1 MAHVV
6 EALDAP
12 SSYRDSRST
21 QSRWEQQQALET
33 TATLYIGNLSF
44 FTTEEQM
51 YELFSRVADPAKGG
65 GIRRIIMGLD
75 RNQKTPCGFAFVEFY
90 THAEAVDCM
99 RLVSGTKLD
108 ERIIRCDLDPGYK
121 EGRQYGRGRS
131 GGQVR
136 DEYRQEF
143 DAGRGGW
150 GHNRLREEEERKR
163 AEEMEAKRRREHEEV
178 YLSQEREQGGRIVPT
193 GAEGMYEER
202 EAWERTG
209 LAPAAVGGAVGQPD
223 GHTQPQPAKRQRED
237 SEEADASNK
246 VGLQEQADMKPGAD
260 ILSLSESTIP
270 RRARRGRMMRS
281 RERSDYVLVHM
292 HFSSYTVITT

>member
-6 EALDAP
+6 EAMDAP

-21 QSRWEQQQALET
+21 QSKWEQQQALES

-51 YELFSRVADPAKGG
+51 YELFGRVTDPGKGG

-99 RLVSGTKLD
+99 RLISGTKLD

-150 GHNRLREEEERKR
+150 GHNRLREEEERKL
-163 AEEMEAKRRREHEEV
+163 AEEMENRRRREHEEV

-193 GAEGMYEER
+193 GAEGVYVER
-202 EAWERTG
+202 EAWERAGTG
-209 LAPAAVGGAVGQPD
+209 APLGNGQINPSQAQ
-223 GHTQPQPAKRQRED
+223 QPPKRQRDDDDDGDE
-237 SEEADASNK
+237 SYRVSYNLK
-246 VGLQEQADMKPGAD
+246 KPNRINNQLTEYLLFIA
-260 ILSLSESTIP
+260 
-270 RRARRGRMMRS
+270 
-281 RERSDYVLVHM
+281 
-292 HFSSYTVITT
+292 

>member
-6 EALDAP
+6 DALDAP

-21 QSRWEQQQALET
+21 QSKWEQQQALES

-51 YELFSRVADPAKGG
+51 YELFSRVADPGKGG

-150 GHNRLREEEERKR
+150 GHNRLREEEERKI
-163 AEEMEAKRRREHEEV
+163 AEEMENRRRREHEEV
-178 YLSQEREQGGRIVPT
+178 YLSQEREQGGRVVPT
-193 GAEGMYEER
+193 GAEGVYVER
-202 EAWERTG
+202 EAWERAGTG
-209 LAPAAVGGAVGQPD
+209 IGLGNGQVDPNQAQ
-223 GHTQPQPAKRQRED
+223 QPSKRQRDDDDDDEGD
-237 SEEADASNK
+237 ESYK
-246 VGLQEQADMKPGAD
+246 VSKSG
-260 ILSLSESTIP
+260 ILCSFGYIVKS
-270 RRARRGRMMRS
+270 
-281 RERSDYVLVHM
+281 
-292 HFSSYTVITT
+292 